1 MITYNFR
8 KMCLLC
14 LATQSCLTFCK
25 PMDCSPPGS
34 SVHGDS
40 PCKKTGVGCHALLQ
54 GVFPTQGLNPGL
66 LHCRQILY
74 HLSHEGSPNH
84 IILLFKVS
92 PRVLARYTTRKER
105 INCSHN
111 LTLNIPQNSSHNPQC
126 HIHYTA
132 HMGLLFLI
140 TTQQRLFPP

>member
-40 PCKKTGVGCHALLQ
+40 PGRKTGVGFHALLQ
-54 GVFPTQGLNPGL
+54 GIFPTQRSYSSL
-66 LHCRQILY
+66 LHCSWILY
-74 HLSHEGSPNH
+74 HLSHQGSPWEISHTRNSP
-84 IILLFKVS
+84 LLALGQKDSYGNQSTSLKQRSLGWGRGGRNVE
-92 PRVLARYTTRKER
+92 VW
-105 INCSHN
+105 
-111 LTLNIPQNSSHNPQC
+111 
-126 HIHYTA
+126 
-132 HMGLLFLI
+132 LFI
-140 TTQQRLFPP
+140 